1 MSRPGPGEAGSDV
14 KTDANS
20 GTSNGARRGAKGG
33 PRTLLDL
40 ARDGSAGGRRRLAFS
55 MTDLFDEP
63 AEVLTERSRDLAA
76 EILDQLIR
84 AFETKVRRELAERL
98 ATKKGVPHSLIVMLA
113 NDEIEVARPILL
125 ESALLGEAD
134 LIAIVRNCG
143 LGHQQTIAMRSPL
156 GEAVCDALVETDN
169 VAVIQT
175 LLKNRQ
181 AKIAEPT
188 MAYIVEE
195 AHWVDAYREPL
206 VQRQELKP
214 PLARRLYRLVSAAL
228 RSHILEHFDIDPN
241 ELDDALE
248 EVVAEPERPRR
259 QKARSEDEP
268 LSGPV
273 PPLESP
279 IDSPTVDLA
288 DAAVDASLAG
298 QLASVQDVTPQ
309 LLIKL
314 LRQGEREIFE
324 QCFAELSQL
333 PPTQL
338 HEVLYGPDGKDMAI
352 VCRALDIDK
361 NDFALMLFLCRQNS
375 PGGDVED
382 PREVAQLIEYFGQ
395 LPLEAAKTQL
405 RKWQRDPGYM
415 AAVDAVERSRKH
427 ANDD

>member
-1 MSRPGPGEAGSDV
+1 
-14 KTDANS
+14 
-20 GTSNGARRGAKGG
+20 
-33 PRTLLDL
+33 
-40 ARDGSAGGRRRLAFS
+40 
-55 MTDLFDEP
+55 MTDLFDAP
-63 AEVLTERSRDLAA
+63 AEALTERGRDLAA
-76 EILDQLIR
+76 KILDKLIR

-98 ATKKGVPHSLIVMLA
+98 ATKTGVPHSLIVMLA

-134 LIAIVRNCG
+134 LIAIIRERG
-143 LGHQQTIAMRSPL
+143 LEHQQTIAMRSPL

-169 VAVIQT
+169 VAVIQA
-175 LLKNRQ
+175 LLRNRD
-181 AKIAEPT
+181 ARIAEPT

-206 VQRQELKP
+206 VQRQELRP

-228 RSHILEHFDIDPN
+228 RSHILEHFDIDPT

-248 EVVAEPERPRR
+248 DVVTRPERTSQR
-259 QKARSEDEP
+259 KAGAETGKSAP
-268 LSGPV
+268 PAAAGPV
-273 PPLESP
+273 GSP
-279 IDSPTVDLA
+279 VDSPGNAAA
-288 DAAVDASLAG
+288 DAAIDASLAG

-314 LRQGEREIFE
+314 LRQGERAIFE
-324 QCFAELSQL
+324 QCFADMAQL
-333 PPTQL
+333 PPAQL
-338 HEVLYGPDGKDMAI
+338 HEVLYGPEGKDMAV

-375 PGGDVED
+375 PGGQVED

-395 LPLEAAKTQL
+395 LAPEAAKSQL
-405 RKWQRDPGYM
+405 RRWQRDPDYV
-415 AAVDAVERSRKH
+415 AAVDAVEHGRKH